1 MYVPSYFKDLS
12 KTAYTIGGKVYYF
25 SSYWEYTHSSE
36 YIEYYSN
43 LEHQREVELAEIT
56 ALGSTTGASAAVTNK
71 LATTESIAA
80 SSISAMQEYIANI
93 STYFAGVEEENIT
106 SEVEDLLDNIRESI
120 EDLWKTLPSIHVP
133 DITLEDVPIQG
144 YTDTTLEKRLTV
156 SDITNELTNIQDFG
170 YSSQNILKPTLTE
183 RTAPDEVTVGSVAT
197 PSKPGIVNP
206 KIPDFAALTIP
217 TIPVQETRNFDVTL
231 NSSLDDVTVK
241 ADFNYI
247 ANTYSSDI
255 QLALFAKILNDI
267 LNGGTGLNVSVEQ
280 AIYDRGQQR
289 LDEEYD
295 KGYEELDQK
304 CSVGF
309 PLPQGVLFDGLV
321 SLQKTYLVESNK
333 LSLDIVK
340 LQADLEQKNI
350 QFSEQQGVE
359 VEKMMTTFFNQIEER
374 RLNAA
379 KTATGTAIE
388 LINAKITKHNAAVEQ
403 YKNEAVVLGEWV
415 KFQTEITKRFLGEL
429 DGVKTA
435 SEIQKNDL
443 DAQVGTV
450 LKYNESLANVFKTE
464 MEAAEIESKINLSE
478 LEQLKV
484 NTEIFLANLEGDK
497 TKVSLYLAQ
506 IEGEKNKASIASEQ
520 TKTDAL
526 RLESQRSKITLD
538 IAIEE
543 LKLKRNQQ
551 ILDEYKAGIYGEQT
565 RSEVEAKQAQ
575 IAISESQLK
584 LQKYELDIKKET
596 VTADTIIRRVDTDL
610 KAAEIEMNAAVEEM
624 KVLSDRY
631 IALQKLV
638 ASVGESAGG
647 LNAQIAAAALNSGN
661 VSASISDSASKS
673 DSTSDSTSTANNTN
687 RQEGY
692 MYNHNYNYNQSI

>member
-1 MYVPSYFKDLS
+1 MGYFKDLS
-12 KTAYTIGGKVYYF
+12 YTNYTIGGKVYRF

-43 LEHQREVELAEIT
+43 LEHERAVELAQIEAI
-56 ALGSTTGASAAVTNK
+56 GSTTGASAAVTNK
-71 LATTESIAA
+71 LATTESIAS

-93 STYFAGVEEENIT
+93 STYFASVEEENIT
-106 SEVEDLLDNIRESI
+106 SEAEDLLDGIRKSI
-120 EDLWKTLPSIHVP
+120 VDLWKTLPRIYVP
-133 DITLEDVPIQG
+133 DVALDDVAVQG
-144 YTDTTLEKRLTV
+144 YTDTTLENRLTV
-156 SDITNELTNIQDFG
+156 SDITNELTNIQDFN
-170 YSSQNILKPTLTE
+170 YSPQNIPAPTLTD
-183 RTAPDEVTVGSVAT
+183 RAAPDKITVGSVAR
-197 PSKPGIVNP
+197 PSKPSIVNP
-206 KIPDFAALTIP
+206 SIPDFAALTIP
-217 TIPVQETRNFDVTL
+217 TIPLQETRNFDVTL

-289 LDEEYD
+289 LDEELD

-321 SLQKTYLVESNK
+321 GLQKTYLIESNK
-333 LSLDIVK
+333 LSLDIIK

-415 KFQTEITKRFLGEL
+415 KFQTEITKRFLGEME
-429 DGVKTA
+429 GMKTA
-435 SEIQKNDL
+435 SEIQKNEL

-450 LKYNESLANVFKTE
+450 LKYNESLASVFKTE

-497 TKVSLYLAQ
+497 NKVSLYLAQ

-551 ILDEYKAGIYGEQT
+551 ILDEYKTGIYGEQT
-565 RSEVEAKQAQ
+565 RSEVEVKQAQ

-584 LQKYELDIKKET
+584 LQKYELDLKKET

-610 KAAEIEMNAAVEEM
+610 KAAEIEMNAAIEEM

-647 LNAQIAAAALNSGN
+647 LNAQVAAAALNSGN

-673 DSTSDSTSTANNTN
+673 NSTSESTSTADNTN